1 MNNPLSQIID
11 PAKVFELQRVQYRD
25 SILLADTVP
34 ANSSKLGSIGVSNL
48 GHFYCMFVTGTFE
61 TLWTNAVPA
70 IVDNGVSALSGRL
83 EDGAG
88 NRKLF
93 SDRIPL
99 DLWLSPGR
107 RKSTTSTGVLTDPVS
122 NNLFYPVE
130 LEYLFG
136 ENTNILLD
144 VVNSSNADIHYEIM
158 FHGVRIISN
167 AAAEACRKKLLQQQQ
182 G

>member
-1 MNNPLSQIID
+1 MNNPLSQVID

-25 SILLADTVP
+25 SILLADVVP
-34 ANSSKLGSIGVSNL
+34 AASSKLGSVGVSNL
-48 GHFYCMFVTGTFE
+48 GHFYCMFITGTFE
-61 TLWTNAVPA
+61 TIQGAAGPV
-70 IVDNGVSALSGRL
+70 VDSGVSFLSGRL

-99 DLWLSPGR
+99 DLFLSPGR
-107 RKSTTSTGVLTDPVS
+107 RKSATSAAVVTDPVG
-122 NNLFYPVE
+122 NNLFYPIE

-144 VVNSSNADIHYEIM
+144 VANTSDVPVHYEIM
-158 FHGVRIISN
+158 FHGVRLISN
-167 AAAEACRKKLLQQQQ
+167 AAAEACRKKLQQQQ